1 MKFSL
6 TTKLAFCYFILAVAF
21 FFVINFSLKGYLFD
35 KMAESATEQM
45 TAAGNTLQYKL
56 AMKDLDSDSAT
67 SHIKMNIDAACA
79 VSNYSISY
87 FNYNGTPRY
96 SSCSNKKDAGHYHS
110 KKQKKK
116 YKKTLSKEQNSPT
129 TLNGFFDTEQLCTVT
144 TITQYQHPVGYL
156 VIGMP
161 VSQLEDETVSLVS
174 IYSLFLILIYL
185 FLLMVFILLYFMHV
199 YPIQKIITAAK
210 EYSKGHFDYELVIRS
225 NDEYRERAETLSYMA
240 VELKNL
246 DDYQRTFI
254 ANVPH
259 YFRSP
264 LTAIKGYVE
273 AFLDGTI
280 PPEMQ
285 DKYLNIILFETN
297 RLTNLTS
304 NLLTINNFEN
314 GKNQLDITV
323 FDINAS
329 IRQTVDS
336 FESITRKK
344 DVRIECNFAEE
355 HTYVKADMPKIQ
367 QVLHNLIDNAI
378 KFSHSNSKIIV
389 STENIRDKTFIHVKD
404 FGVGIPDDSLGKIWD
419 RFYKTDPSRGK
430 DKKGTGLGLSIT
442 KKIINAH
449 NERIRVTSTIGA
461 GTEFVFSLPHIRKVS
476 IQP

>member
-21 FFVINFSLKGYLFD
+21 FFVINFSLKEYLSD
-35 KMAESATEQM
+35 KVSETSSEQM
-45 TAAGNTLQYKL
+45 SVAGNMLQHNL
-56 AMKDLDSDSAT
+56 TSKDLSSNSST
-67 SHIKMNIDAACA
+67 SHIKNTIDTACA
-79 VSNYSISY
+79 VSSYSISY
-87 FNYNGTPRY
+87 FDYNGTPRY
-96 SSCSNKKDAGHYHS
+96 SSCSIKNNSGHYHS
-110 KKQKKK
+110 KKRFKKA
-116 YKKTLSKEQNSPT
+116 LSKGYNNPT
-129 TLNGFFDTEQLCTVT
+129 TLGGFFDNEQVYTIT

-161 VSQLEDETVSLVS
+161 VSQLEEETASLVS
-174 IYSLFLILIYL
+174 IYSLFLILIYI
-185 FLLMVFILLYFMHV
+185 FLLLVFILLYFMHV
-199 YPIQKIITAAK
+199 YPIQKIIIAAK
-210 EYSKGHFDYELVIRS
+210 EYSKGHFDYELVIHS
-225 NDEYRERAETLSYMA
+225 NDEYRELAETLNYMA

-246 DDYQRTFI
+246 DEYQRTFI
-254 ANVPH
+254 ANVSH
-259 YFRSP
+259 DFRSP
-264 LTAIKGYVE
+264 LTSIKGYVE

-314 GKNQLDITV
+314 GRYQLDITV
-323 FDINAS
+323 FDINFS

-344 DVRIECNFAEE
+344 EVQIECIFAEE

-378 KFSHSNSKIIV
+378 KFSHNNSKIIV

-442 KKIINAH
+442 KKIISAH
-449 NERIRVTSTIGA
+449 NERIRVTSTKGA
-461 GTEFVFSLPHIRKVS
+461 GTEFVFSLPHIRKIS
-476 IQP
+476 IQS